1 MLRVIDLASFSYSTM
16 VLPEDD
22 VSLRVFGN
30 ADCYRLAGVANGN
43 QRAGG
48 VKANP

>member
-1 MLRVIDLASFSYSTM
+1 MLHVIDLTSFSYSTV

-22 VSLRVFGN
+22 VSLWVFGN
-30 ADCYRLAGVANGN
+30 ADCYRLASVANGN

-48 VKANP
+48 VKTNP